1 MYPNHRMQFP
11 LPTAWFSPSAAYL
24 NHRIEMTLSPLQ
36 QFGPRVAVIA
46 IIQDDEGRVCT
57 GRRIGTLG
65 GGTLTFPG
73 GHVEFGEDI
82 FTCVERE
89 TLEESGLAVKAVRV
103 VGVTNDFFPENDQP
117 DKLWK
122 HYISIFV
129 DCIRENPAQQPA
141 RMEPNKCEGWD
152 WMRLEDIKTLALS
165 EDGPKEVFLPV
176 INLFRGNFTAEIS
189 SSISKL
195 A

>member
-1 MYPNHRMQFP
+1 
-11 LPTAWFSPSAAYL
+11 
-24 NHRIEMTLSPLQ
+24 MTLTTLE

-57 GRRIGTLG
+57 GRRIGPLG
-65 GGTLTFPG
+65 GGTLTWPG

-89 TLEESGLAVKAVRV
+89 TLEESALVVKAVRV
-103 VGVTNDFFPENDQP
+103 IGVTNDFFPDNDRP
-117 DKLWK
+117 EMLWK

-129 DCIRENPAQQPA
+129 ECIRVNPQQKPE

-152 WMRLEDIKTLALS
+152 WMKLEDLKALALS
-165 EDGPKEVFLPV
+165 DEGPKQVFLPV

-189 SSISKL
+189 SSVSRL
-195 A
+195 S